1 MWNHTANMDSMISNF
16 KEELTEQSRSSP
28 IEGSWELNY
37 KGVCDKL
44 NTTGCPFFIADKS
57 NLRIQN
63 CIVDLSSWRCM
74 LLALPVS
81 IPNITEISLHN
92 CKLSAQHIMD
102 LVCTLVQSEK
112 GPKMLRLEF
121 LHFENDDDR
130 VECFR
135 AMDPLFTSDVKLD
148 FLSLRGNYLTD
159 EFVSRN
165 ASSLQSNINLKVLN
179 LSCNEITDLGATS
192 IFKSLRV
199 NMTLKELSVAKNKI
213 TGYQS
218 FENFSLLLVG
228 SPFTTEDE
236 AVMKTMT
243 RLLTETNKKIKEIN
257 KKRRKSNL
265 PECPDLIVPKRDPS
279 QKINGQ
285 SIICNRSLIALDMSY
300 NPLNSIF
307 IVSSLENVID
317 KVGSTT
323 LVSAFGPCSISL
335 LLNLNPSFG
344 PPNSLISASTILEL
358 GSIGIKILD

>member
-1 MWNHTANMDSMISNF
+1 MWDHTANMDSMISNF
-16 KEELTEQSRSSP
+16 KEELNEQSRSSP
-28 IEGSWELNY
+28 VEGSWELNY
-37 KGVCDKL
+37 RGVCDKL

-57 NLRIQN
+57 NLRVQN

-74 LLALPVS
+74 LLALTVS

-92 CKLSAQHIMD
+92 CRLSAQHIVD
-102 LVCTLVQSEK
+102 LVCTLIQSEK
-112 GPKMLRLEF
+112 GPKMLRLEY
-121 LHFENDDDR
+121 LHFENDDER
-130 VECFR
+130 AECFR
-135 AMDPLFTSDVKLD
+135 AMDHLFTSDVKLE
-148 FLSLRGNYLTD
+148 FLSLRGNSLTD
-159 EFVSRN
+159 DFFIRN
-165 ASSLQSNINLKVLN
+165 APSLQSNINLKVLN
-179 LSCNEITDLGATS
+179 LSCNEITDLGATA
-192 IFKSLRV
+192 IFRSLRV

-213 TGYQS
+213 TGNQS
-218 FENFSLLLVG
+218 FEIFSLLFLG

-243 RLLTETNKKIKEIN
+243 RLLTETNKKIKEVN

-265 PECPDLIVPKRDPS
+265 PESPDFVVPRRDPS

-307 IVSSLENVID
+307 IASSLENVKD

-323 LVSAFGPCSISL
+323 LVSAFGPCCLSL

-344 PPNSLISASTILEL
+344 PPNSLVSASTISEL
-358 GSIGIKILD
+358 GSIGITVKD

>member
-1 MWNHTANMDSMISNF
+1 MWNHTANMDSMINNF
-16 KEELTEQSRSSP
+16 KDELNVHSRNSP
-28 IEGSWELNY
+28 VEGSWELNY
-37 KGVCDKL
+37 RGVCDKL
-44 NTTGCPFFIADKS
+44 NTTGCPFFIAEKS

-92 CKLSAQHIMD
+92 CKLSPQHIVD
-102 LVCTLVQSEK
+102 LVCTLIQSEK
-112 GPKMLRLEF
+112 GPKLLRLEY

-130 VECFR
+130 AECFR
-135 AMDPLFTSDVKLD
+135 AMDPLFTSDVKLE
-148 FLSLRGNYLTD
+148 FLSLRGNSLTD
-159 EFVSRN
+159 DFVIRN
-165 ASSLQSNINLKVLN
+165 APSLQPNINLKVLN
-179 LSCNEITDLGATS
+179 LSCNEISDLGAAS

-218 FENFSLLLVG
+218 FETFSLLLLG
-228 SPFTTEDE
+228 SIFTSEDE
-236 AVMKTMT
+236 SVMKTMT
-243 RLLTETNKKIKEIN
+243 RLLTETNKKIKEVN

-265 PECPDLIVPKRDPS
+265 PDCPDFIVPKRDPS

-300 NPLNSIF
+300 NPLNSSF
-307 IVSSLENVID
+307 ITSSLDNLKD
-317 KVGSTT
+317 KVGSPT
-323 LVSAFGPCSISL
+323 LVTAFGPCCFCL

-344 PPNSLISASTILEL
+344 APNSLISASTILEL
-358 GSIGIKILD
+358 SSIGITIKD